1 MLCCFLGFV
10 YAVEVLKSIILA
22 MAVIERHIGVEKAV
36 VLSRL
41 EEEHQIQKWGRVEFA
56 HDVSQLDSQARLA
69 ASVMFVHFH
78 TSEHLTK
85 QKLVV

>member
-1 MLCCFLGFV
+1 
-10 YAVEVLKSIILA
+10 
-22 MAVIERHIGVEKAV
+22 MAVIDRHIGVEKAV

-41 EEEHQIQKWGRVEFA
+41 EEEHQIQQWGRVEYA
-56 HDVSQLDSQARLA
+56 HDVNQLDSQARLA

-85 QKLVV
+85 EKLSV